1 MSIKSFSAC
10 IVFLSTLWIGMD
22 TYAGVFYC
30 GSVEFS
36 YDEKANVQYEDFP
49 KSGGHTKIH
58 ESMLFQYGGKWAICL
73 ACGATNNSPIMM
85 CSGQSSASVQPF
97 QFSKHEDGEWL
108 QAAQSCND
116 RVVRPG
122 DLTQETKTTTGVPPS
137 NLKIS
142 AMLSVIGSDYTFMV
156 APAGNDIPQ
165 IAVNFN
171 AQKKTTRRCGPSE
184 NEQDS
189 NAFQIPLSIMFS
201 ETLPWVAGD
210 VLSGMAPIQNEEGC
224 KNSDSE
230 FCKGIGAKGDVS
242 YSLKSS
248 GRWNLKR
255 KVTDCTARVTSQTH
269 GDIRLNG
276 EPLPL
281 EGEVPLTRGDVITT
295 GRHSRAEFKLS
306 KNAVLRV
313 GADSEAKL
321 NRDICKSKPTADIT
335 KDLILG
341 RASVLL
347 IQILG
352 SGSDFS
358 IEAPSVAVGVRGEL
372 EPMNKNGL
380 MPVSFS
386 YAAESE
392 ESLNPEQI
400 TVPADWP
407 AGGRAAYV
415 RSHENGIIV
424 VKALRGRVRVADAD
438 TRRTLEL
445 KTGEIYRSPTPA
457 RKNSVTVTMLAN

>member
-1 MSIKSFSAC
+1 MSIKSFAAC
-10 IVFLSTLWIGMD
+10 ILFLSTLWIGID
-22 TYAGVFYC
+22 SYAGVFYC

-49 KSGGHTKIH
+49 KGGGHTKIH
-58 ESMLFQYGGKWAICL
+58 ESMLFQYGGKWPICL
-73 ACGATNNSPIMM
+73 ACSDANNSPIMM
-85 CSGQSSASVQPF
+85 CGGQSSAFAQPF
-97 QFSKHEDGEWL
+97 QFSKNEDGEWL
-108 QAAQSCND
+108 QAAQSCNN

-122 DLTQETKTTTGVPPS
+122 DLTQETKTTTGAPPS
-137 NLKIS
+137 KLKIS

-165 IAVNFN
+165 IAVSFN
-171 AQKKTTRRCGPSE
+171 SQKKTTRRCGPPE
-184 NEQDS
+184 DERDS
-189 NAFQIPLSIMFS
+189 HAFQIPLSIMFS

-210 VLSGMAPIQNEEGC
+210 NLSGVAPLQNEEGC
-224 KNSDSE
+224 KNSNSE
-230 FCKGIGAKGDVS
+230 FCKGIGAEGTVS
-242 YSLKSS
+242 YSLKSA

-255 KVTDCTARVTSQTH
+255 KVTDCTARVTSQTR
-269 GDIRLNG
+269 GDIMLNG

-281 EGEVPLTRGDVITT
+281 EGEVPLARGDVITT
-295 GRHSRAEFKLS
+295 GRHSRAEFKIS

-321 NRDICKSKPTADIT
+321 NRDICKSKPTADMT

-341 RASVLL
+341 PASVLL

-372 EPMNKNGL
+372 EPMNKTGW

-415 RSHENGIIV
+415 KSHESGVVV

-438 TRRTLEL
+438 ARRTLEL
-445 KTGEIYRSPTPA
+445 KSGEIYRSSALA
-457 RKNSVTVTMLAN
+457 RKNSVTVTMLVN